1 MRQAFTLV
9 ASLLLAS
16 CASGVG
22 SVGGAD
28 YDPAYDFSEFYR
40 VADGHT
46 FHVIVDGEPF
56 PGVAPDEM
64 RRRLLPV
71 LQASRP
77 RPRLTF
83 TYAEPAEP
91 QHPDY
96 RVALV
101 FNAAN
106 DLTAA
111 RVCAGQIRHE
121 IRQQPEP
128 AGRVQIF
135 AVYCRNDAALS
146 QAVATTV
153 ATSPEDPRLHD
164 ILSLLFLVVFSEQ
177 PPIRHP
183 PFPFMFG
190 R

>member
-1 MRQAFTLV
+1 MSKRSSLLFA
-9 ASLLLAS
+9 LLLAS
-16 CASGVG
+16 CAPASG

-40 VADGHT
+40 VADGHN
-46 FHVIVDGEPF
+46 FHVILGGNPF
-56 PGVAPDEM
+56 PALSPEETK
-64 RRRLLPV
+64 RRLLPV

-83 TYAEPAEP
+83 TYDAPPEP

-96 RVALV
+96 RVAVV
-101 FNAAN
+101 FNPAN

-111 RVCAGQIRHE
+111 RVCANQIRV
-121 IRQQPEP
+121 RPEP
-128 AGRVQIF
+128 SERTQIF
-135 AVYCRNDAALS
+135 GVYCRNDAALS
-146 QAVATTV
+146 QAVATTT
-153 ATSPEDPRLHD
+153 ATSPEDPRLQD
-164 ILSLLFLVVFSEQ
+164 TLSLLFLVVFSEQ

-183 PFPFMFG
+183 PFPFLFG

>member
-1 MRQAFTLV
+1 MRRASILI

-16 CASGVG
+16 CASGAG

-46 FHVIVDGEPF
+46 FHVIVDGNPF
-56 PGVAPDEM
+56 PAITPDDM
-64 RRRLLPV
+64 HRRLLPV

-101 FNAAN
+101 FDAAN

-111 RVCAGQIRHE
+111 RVCANQIRH
-121 IRQQPEP
+121 RPPEP
-128 AGRVQIF
+128 GERIQIF

-146 QAVATTV
+146 QAVATTF
-153 ATSPEDPRLHD
+153 ANSPEDPRLQD

-183 PFPFMFG
+183 PFPFLFG

>member
-1 MRQAFTLV
+1 MLKRSFLLV
-9 ASLLLAS
+9 ALLLAS
-16 CASGVG
+16 CAPGSG

-28 YDPAYDFSEFYR
+28 YDPAYDFYEFYR
-40 VADGHT
+40 VADGHN
-46 FHVIVDGEPF
+46 FHVIVDGNPF
-56 PGVAPDEM
+56 PALSPGEM
-64 RRRLLPV
+64 KRRLLPV

-83 TYAEPAEP
+83 TYAAPAEP

-96 RVALV
+96 RVVVV

-111 RVCAGQIRHE
+111 RVCANQIRV
-121 IRQQPEP
+121 RPEP
-128 AGRVQIF
+128 TERIQIF
-135 AVYCRNDAALS
+135 GVYCRNDAALS
-146 QAVATTV
+146 QAVATAV
-153 ATSPEDPRLHD
+153 ATSPEDPRLQET
-164 ILSLLFLVVFSEQ
+164 LSHLFLVVFSEQ
-177 PPIRHP
+177 PPLRHP